1 MISRNLYFLTIISA
15 VSFFPLNASVSS
27 KSSAINLTQIYENE
41 NTEESK
47 EYLVQVAKKS
57 SKEKKADKKALKR
70 QKELM
75 EKRAK
80 AEAAI
85 AERKEAAERE
95 ERERLEKE
103 EAERLEKERQEL
115 EEQQRLEKER
125 QELEEQQRLEQE
137 RIAAEKAEEERIAAE
152 KAEEERLLE
161 EKKLEE
167 ERLEKERL
175 EKLAEEQKKEQEK
188 LQKQMELE
196 LEKQKAES
204 VKKRKEYLSD
214 YMVYDIET
222 IDGLAAEDT
231 PYERIS
237 KPDEKDHSGK
247 TLLMK
252 AAQSGDVEKI
262 RQLIYSNA
270 NLNLKDNDG
279 WTALMYAVRY
289 SESFECLEELLQAG
303 ADTSIRNNYGS
314 SALILAACY
323 NKNPKILKKLFE
335 KYKSSDKE
343 VLRAM
348 IFLLSEHNISE
359 EQQLSMLQIFMDES
373 VPLNVLY
380 EGKTPLMYAA
390 AFGNSTKLIQLL
402 LDNQANPTLRST
414 EGKTAFDYA
423 MKNNSL
429 AHDEAD

>member
-1 MISRNLYFLTIISA
+1 MISRKLHFLTLISA
-15 VSFFPLNASVSS
+15 FSIFPLTASVSHNSNEYKIISSFDSYNSDSDDFEDYVIPVFHSAS
-27 KSSAINLTQIYENE
+27 KSKA
-41 NTEESK
+41 
-47 EYLVQVAKKS
+47 
-57 SKEKKADKKALKR
+57 ADKKALQR

-85 AERKEAAERE
+85 AERREAAERE
-95 ERERLEKE
+95 EQEK
-103 EAERLEKERQEL
+103 LEKERLELENQKKLAEEALEAEKATEL
-115 EEQQRLEKER
+115 EEQKRIEAQR
-125 QELEEQQRLEQE
+125 
-137 RIAAEKAEEERIAAE
+137 
-152 KAEEERLLE
+152 LE
-161 EKKLEE
+161 EKK
-167 ERLEKERL
+167 LEKERL

-204 VKKRKEYLSD
+204 EKKRKEYLSD

-222 IDGLAAEDT
+222 IDSFDADDS

-237 KPDEKDHSGK
+237 NPDEKDNSGT

-252 AAQSGDVEKI
+252 AAKAGNVEKI
-262 RQLIYSNA
+262 RQLLYSNA
-270 NLNLKDNDG
+270 NVNLKDNDG

-289 SESFECLEELLQAG
+289 SESYECVEELLQAG
-303 ADTSIRNNYGS
+303 ADSTIRNNYGS
-314 SALILAACY
+314 SAIILSACY
-323 NKNPKILKKLFE
+323 NKNSKILKKLFE

-348 IFLLSEHNISE
+348 IFLLTEHNISE

-390 AFGNSTKLIQLL
+390 SFGNSTKLIKML
-402 LDNQANPTLRST
+402 LDNQASPTLRST

-423 MKNNSL
+423 MKNNNL
-429 AHDEAD
+429 AHDETYWALNKR

>member
-1 MISRNLYFLTIISA
+1 MISRKLHFLTLISA
-15 VSFFPLNASVSS
+15 FSILPLTASVSHNLNEYKIISSFDSYNSNSDDFEDYVIPVFHSAS
-27 KSSAINLTQIYENE
+27 KSKA
-41 NTEESK
+41 
-47 EYLVQVAKKS
+47 
-57 SKEKKADKKALKR
+57 ADKKALQR

-85 AERKEAAERE
+85 AERREAAERE
-95 ERERLEKE
+95 EQEK
-103 EAERLEKERQEL
+103 LEKERLELENQKKLAEEALEAEKAAEL
-115 EEQQRLEKER
+115 EEQKRIEAQRLE
-125 QELEEQQRLEQE
+125 
-137 RIAAEKAEEERIAAE
+137 
-152 KAEEERLLE
+152 E
-161 EKKLEE
+161 EK
-167 ERLEKERL
+167 LEKERL

-222 IDGLAAEDT
+222 IDSFDAADS

-237 KPDEKDHSGK
+237 NPDEKDNSGK

-252 AAQSGDVEKI
+252 AAQAGNVEKI
-262 RQLIYSNA
+262 RQLLYSNA
-270 NLNLKDNDG
+270 NVNLKDNDG

-289 SESFECLEELLQAG
+289 SESYECVEELLQAG
-303 ADTSIRNNYGS
+303 ADSTIRNNYGS
-314 SALILAACY
+314 SAIILSACY
-323 NKNPKILKKLFE
+323 NKNSKILKKLFE

-348 IFLLSEHNISE
+348 IFLLTEHNISE

-390 AFGNSTKLIQLL
+390 SFGNSTKLIKML
-402 LDNQANPTLRST
+402 LDNQASPTLRST

-423 MKNNSL
+423 MKNNNL
-429 AHDEAD
+429 AHDETYWALNKR

>member
-1 MISRNLYFLTIISA
+1 MISRKLHFLTLISA
-15 VSFFPLNASVSS
+15 FSIFPLTASVSHNLNEYKIINSFDSYNSDSDDFEDYVIPVFHSAS
-27 KSSAINLTQIYENE
+27 KSKA
-41 NTEESK
+41 
-47 EYLVQVAKKS
+47 
-57 SKEKKADKKALKR
+57 ADKKALQR

-85 AERKEAAERE
+85 AERREAAERE
-95 ERERLEKE
+95 EQEI
-103 EAERLEKERQEL
+103 LEKERLELENKKKLAEEALEAEKAAEL
-115 EEQQRLEKER
+115 EEQK
-125 QELEEQQRLEQE
+125 
-137 RIAAEKAEEERIAAE
+137 RIEAQ
-152 KAEEERLLE
+152 
-161 EKKLEE
+161 KLEE
-167 ERLEKERL
+167 EMLEKERL

-222 IDGLAAEDT
+222 IDSFDADDS

-237 KPDEKDHSGK
+237 NPDEKDNSGK

-252 AAQSGDVEKI
+252 AAQAGNVEKI
-262 RQLIYSNA
+262 RQLLYSNA
-270 NLNLKDNDG
+270 NVNLKDNDG

-289 SESFECLEELLQAG
+289 SESYECVEELLQAG
-303 ADTSIRNNYGS
+303 ADSTIRNNYGL
-314 SALILAACY
+314 SAIILSACY
-323 NKNPKILKKLFE
+323 NKNSKILKKLFE

-348 IFLLSEHNISE
+348 IFLLTEHNISE

-390 AFGNSTKLIQLL
+390 SFGNSTKLIKML
-402 LDNQANPTLRST
+402 LDNQASPTLRST

-423 MKNNSL
+423 MKNNNL
-429 AHDEAD
+429 AHDETYWALNKR

>member
-1 MISRNLYFLTIISA
+1 MISRKLHFLTLISA
-15 VSFFPLNASVSS
+15 FSIFPLTASVSHNSNEYKIISSFDSYNSDSDDFEDYVILVFHSAS
-27 KSSAINLTQIYENE
+27 KSKA
-41 NTEESK
+41 
-47 EYLVQVAKKS
+47 
-57 SKEKKADKKALKR
+57 ADKKALQR

-85 AERKEAAERE
+85 AERREAAERE
-95 ERERLEKE
+95 EQEK
-103 EAERLEKERQEL
+103 LEKERLELENQKKLAEEALESEKAAEL
-115 EEQQRLEKER
+115 EEQKRIEAQRLE
-125 QELEEQQRLEQE
+125 
-137 RIAAEKAEEERIAAE
+137 
-152 KAEEERLLE
+152 E
-161 EKKLEE
+161 EKLEK

-222 IDGLAAEDT
+222 IDSFDADDS

-237 KPDEKDHSGK
+237 NPDEKDNSGK

-252 AAQSGDVEKI
+252 AAQAGNVEKI
-262 RQLIYSNA
+262 RQLLYSNA
-270 NLNLKDNDG
+270 NVNLKDNDG

-289 SESFECLEELLQAG
+289 SESYECVEELLQAG
-303 ADTSIRNNYGS
+303 ADSTIRNNYGS
-314 SALILAACY
+314 SAIILSACY
-323 NKNPKILKKLFE
+323 NKNSKILKKLFE
-335 KYKSSDKE
+335 KYKSSDKD

-348 IFLLSEHNISE
+348 IFLLTEHNISE

-390 AFGNSTKLIQLL
+390 SFGNSAKLIKML
-402 LDNQANPTLRST
+402 LDNQASPTLRST

-423 MKNNSL
+423 MKNNNL
-429 AHDEAD
+429 AHDETYWALNKR

>member
-1 MISRNLYFLTIISA
+1 MISRKLHFLTLISA
-15 VSFFPLNASVSS
+15 FSIFPLTASVSHNSNEYKIISSFDSYNSDSDDFEDYVILVFHSAS
-27 KSSAINLTQIYENE
+27 KSKA
-41 NTEESK
+41 
-47 EYLVQVAKKS
+47 
-57 SKEKKADKKALKR
+57 ADKKALQR

-85 AERKEAAERE
+85 AERREAAERE
-95 ERERLEKE
+95 EQEK
-103 EAERLEKERQEL
+103 LEKERLELENQKKLAEEALEAEKAAEL
-115 EEQQRLEKER
+115 EEQKRIEAQRLE
-125 QELEEQQRLEQE
+125 
-137 RIAAEKAEEERIAAE
+137 
-152 KAEEERLLE
+152 E
-161 EKKLEE
+161 EK
-167 ERLEKERL
+167 LEKERL

-222 IDGLAAEDT
+222 IDSFDAADS

-237 KPDEKDHSGK
+237 NPDEKDNSGK

-252 AAQSGDVEKI
+252 AAQAGNVEKI
-262 RQLIYSNA
+262 RQLLYSNA
-270 NLNLKDNDG
+270 NVNLKDNDG

-289 SESFECLEELLQAG
+289 SESYECVEELLQAG
-303 ADTSIRNNYGS
+303 ADSTIRNNYGS
-314 SALILAACY
+314 SAIILSACY
-323 NKNPKILKKLFE
+323 NKNSKILKKLFE

-348 IFLLSEHNISE
+348 IFLLTEHNISE

-390 AFGNSTKLIQLL
+390 SFGNSTKLIKML
-402 LDNQANPTLRST
+402 LDNQASPTLRST

-423 MKNNSL
+423 MKNNNL
-429 AHDEAD
+429 AHDETYWALNKR

>member
-1 MISRNLYFLTIISA
+1 MISRKLHFLTLISA
-15 VSFFPLNASVSS
+15 FSIFPLTASVSHNSNEYKIISSFDSYNSDSDDFEDYVILVFHSAS
-27 KSSAINLTQIYENE
+27 KSKA
-41 NTEESK
+41 
-47 EYLVQVAKKS
+47 
-57 SKEKKADKKALKR
+57 ADKKALQR

-85 AERKEAAERE
+85 AERREAAERE
-95 ERERLEKE
+95 EQEK
-103 EAERLEKERQEL
+103 LEKERLELENQKKLAEEALEAEKAAEL
-115 EEQQRLEKER
+115 EEQKRIEAQRLE
-125 QELEEQQRLEQE
+125 
-137 RIAAEKAEEERIAAE
+137 
-152 KAEEERLLE
+152 E
-161 EKKLEE
+161 EK
-167 ERLEKERL
+167 LEKERL

-222 IDGLAAEDT
+222 IDSFDADDS

-237 KPDEKDHSGK
+237 NPDEKDNSGK

-252 AAQSGDVEKI
+252 AAQAGNVEKI
-262 RQLIYSNA
+262 RQLLYSNA
-270 NLNLKDNDG
+270 NVNLKDNDG

-289 SESFECLEELLQAG
+289 SESYECVEELLQAG
-303 ADTSIRNNYGS
+303 ADSTIRNNYGS
-314 SALILAACY
+314 SAIILSACY
-323 NKNPKILKKLFE
+323 NKNSKILKKLFE

-348 IFLLSEHNISE
+348 IFLLTEHNISE

-390 AFGNSTKLIQLL
+390 SFGNSTKLIKML
-402 LDNQANPTLRST
+402 LDNQASPTLRST

-423 MKNNSL
+423 MKNNNL
-429 AHDEAD
+429 AHDETYWALNKR

>member
-1 MISRNLYFLTIISA
+1 MISRKLHFLTLISA
-15 VSFFPLNASVSS
+15 FSIFPLTASVSHNSNEYKIINSFDSYNSDSDDFEDYVILVFHSAS
-27 KSSAINLTQIYENE
+27 KSKA
-41 NTEESK
+41 
-47 EYLVQVAKKS
+47 
-57 SKEKKADKKALKR
+57 ADKKALQR

-85 AERKEAAERE
+85 AERREAAERE
-95 ERERLEKE
+95 EQEK
-103 EAERLEKERQEL
+103 LEKERLKLENQKNLAEEALEAEKAAEL
-115 EEQQRLEKER
+115 EEQKRIEAQRLE
-125 QELEEQQRLEQE
+125 
-137 RIAAEKAEEERIAAE
+137 
-152 KAEEERLLE
+152 E
-161 EKKLEE
+161 EK
-167 ERLEKERL
+167 LEKERL

-222 IDGLAAEDT
+222 IDSFDADDS

-237 KPDEKDHSGK
+237 NPDEKDNSGK

-252 AAQSGDVEKI
+252 AAQAGNVEKI
-262 RQLIYSNA
+262 RQLLYSNA
-270 NLNLKDNDG
+270 NVNLKDNDG

-289 SESFECLEELLQAG
+289 SESYECVEELLQAG
-303 ADTSIRNNYGS
+303 ADSTIRNNYGS
-314 SALILAACY
+314 SAIILSACY
-323 NKNPKILKKLFE
+323 NKNSKILKKLFE

-348 IFLLSEHNISE
+348 IFLLTEHNISE

-390 AFGNSTKLIQLL
+390 SFGNSTKLIKML
-402 LDNQANPTLRST
+402 LDNQASPTLRST

-423 MKNNSL
+423 MKNNNL
-429 AHDEAD
+429 AHDETYWALNKR

>member
-1 MISRNLYFLTIISA
+1 MISRKLHFLTLISA
-15 VSFFPLNASVSS
+15 FSIFPLTASVSHNSNEYKIISSFDSYNSDSDDFEDYVILVFHSAS
-27 KSSAINLTQIYENE
+27 KSKA
-41 NTEESK
+41 
-47 EYLVQVAKKS
+47 
-57 SKEKKADKKALKR
+57 ADKKALQR

-85 AERKEAAERE
+85 AERREAAERE
-95 ERERLEKE
+95 EQEK
-103 EAERLEKERQEL
+103 LEKERLELENQKKLAEEALEAEKAAEL
-115 EEQQRLEKER
+115 EEQKRIEAQRLE
-125 QELEEQQRLEQE
+125 
-137 RIAAEKAEEERIAAE
+137 
-152 KAEEERLLE
+152 E
-161 EKKLEE
+161 EK
-167 ERLEKERL
+167 LEKERL

-196 LEKQKAES
+196 LEKQKTES

-222 IDGLAAEDT
+222 IDSFDADDS

-237 KPDEKDHSGK
+237 NPDEKDNSGK

-252 AAQSGDVEKI
+252 AAQAGNVEKI
-262 RQLIYSNA
+262 RQLLYSNA
-270 NLNLKDNDG
+270 NVNLKDNDG

-289 SESFECLEELLQAG
+289 SESYECVEELLQAG
-303 ADTSIRNNYGS
+303 ADSTIRNNYGS
-314 SALILAACY
+314 SAIILSACY
-323 NKNPKILKKLFE
+323 NKNSKILKKLFE

-348 IFLLSEHNISE
+348 IFLLTEHNISE

-390 AFGNSTKLIQLL
+390 SFGNSTKLIKML
-402 LDNQANPTLRST
+402 LDNQASPTLRST

-423 MKNNSL
+423 MKNNNL
-429 AHDEAD
+429 AHDETYWALNKR

>member
-1 MISRNLYFLTIISA
+1 MISRKLHFLTLISA
-15 VSFFPLNASVSS
+15 FSIFPLTASVSHNSNEYKIISSFDSYNSDSDDFEDYVILVFHSAS
-27 KSSAINLTQIYENE
+27 KSKA
-41 NTEESK
+41 
-47 EYLVQVAKKS
+47 
-57 SKEKKADKKALKR
+57 ADKKALQR

-85 AERKEAAERE
+85 AERREAAERE
-95 ERERLEKE
+95 EQEK
-103 EAERLEKERQEL
+103 
-115 EEQQRLEKER
+115 
-125 QELEEQQRLEQE
+125 
-137 RIAAEKAEEERIAAE
+137 
-152 KAEEERLLE
+152 
-161 EKKLEE
+161 
-167 ERLEKERL
+167 LEKERL
-175 EKLAEEQKKEQEK
+175 ELENQKKLAEEALEADKAAELEEQKRIEAQRLEEEKLEKERIEKLAEEQKKEQEK

-222 IDGLAAEDT
+222 IDSFDADDS

-237 KPDEKDHSGK
+237 NPDEKDNSGK

-252 AAQSGDVEKI
+252 AAQAGNVEKI
-262 RQLIYSNA
+262 RQLLYSNA
-270 NLNLKDNDG
+270 NVNLKDNDG

-289 SESFECLEELLQAG
+289 SESYECVEELLQAG
-303 ADTSIRNNYGS
+303 ADSTIRNNYGS
-314 SALILAACY
+314 SAIILSACY
-323 NKNPKILKKLFE
+323 NKNSKILKKLFE

-348 IFLLSEHNISE
+348 IFLLTEHNISE

-390 AFGNSTKLIQLL
+390 SFGNSTKLIKMI
-402 LDNQANPTLRST
+402 LDNQASPTLRST

-423 MKNNSL
+423 MKNNNL
-429 AHDEAD
+429 AHDETYWALNKR

>member
-1 MISRNLYFLTIISA
+1 MISRKLHFLTLISA
-15 VSFFPLNASVSS
+15 FSIFPLTASVSHNSNEYKIISSFDSYNSDSDDFEDYVILVFHSAS
-27 KSSAINLTQIYENE
+27 KSKA
-41 NTEESK
+41 
-47 EYLVQVAKKS
+47 
-57 SKEKKADKKALKR
+57 ADKKALQR

-85 AERKEAAERE
+85 AERREAAERE
-95 ERERLEKE
+95 EQEK
-103 EAERLEKERQEL
+103 LEKERLELENQKKLAEEALEADKAAEL
-115 EEQQRLEKER
+115 EEQKRIEAQRLE
-125 QELEEQQRLEQE
+125 
-137 RIAAEKAEEERIAAE
+137 
-152 KAEEERLLE
+152 E
-161 EKKLEE
+161 EKLEK

-222 IDGLAAEDT
+222 IDSFDADDS

-237 KPDEKDHSGK
+237 NPDEKDNSGK

-252 AAQSGDVEKI
+252 AAQAGNIEKI
-262 RQLIYSNA
+262 RQLLYSNA
-270 NLNLKDNDG
+270 NVNLKDNDG

-289 SESFECLEELLQAG
+289 SESYECVEELLQAG
-303 ADTSIRNNYGS
+303 ADSTIRNNYGS
-314 SALILAACY
+314 SAIILSACY
-323 NKNPKILKKLFE
+323 NKNSKILKKLFE
-335 KYKSSDKE
+335 KYKSSDKD

-348 IFLLSEHNISE
+348 IFLLTEHNISE

-390 AFGNSTKLIQLL
+390 SFGNSTKLIKML
-402 LDNQANPTLRST
+402 LDNQASPTLRST

-423 MKNNSL
+423 MKNNNL
-429 AHDEAD
+429 AHDETYWALNKR

>member
-1 MISRNLYFLTIISA
+1 MISRKLHFLTLISA
-15 VSFFPLNASVSS
+15 FSIFPLTASVSHNSNEYKIISSFDSYNSDSDDFEDYVILVFHSAS
-27 KSSAINLTQIYENE
+27 KSKA
-41 NTEESK
+41 
-47 EYLVQVAKKS
+47 
-57 SKEKKADKKALKR
+57 ADKKALQR

-85 AERKEAAERE
+85 AERREAAERE
-95 ERERLEKE
+95 EQEKLEKE
-103 EAERLEKERQEL
+103 WLELENQKKLAEEALEADKAAELEEQKRIEAQRLEEEKLEKER
-115 EEQQRLEKER
+115 
-125 QELEEQQRLEQE
+125 
-137 RIAAEKAEEERIAAE
+137 I
-152 KAEEERLLE
+152 
-161 EKKLEE
+161 
-167 ERLEKERL
+167 

-222 IDGLAAEDT
+222 IDSFDADDS

-237 KPDEKDHSGK
+237 NPDEKDNSGK

-252 AAQSGDVEKI
+252 AAQAGNVEKI
-262 RQLIYSNA
+262 RQLLYSNA
-270 NLNLKDNDG
+270 NVNLKDNDG

-289 SESFECLEELLQAG
+289 SESYECVEELLQAG
-303 ADTSIRNNYGS
+303 ADSTIRNNYGS
-314 SALILAACY
+314 SAIILSACY
-323 NKNPKILKKLFE
+323 NKNSKILKKLFE

-348 IFLLSEHNISE
+348 IFLLTEHNISE

-390 AFGNSTKLIQLL
+390 SFGNSTKLIKML
-402 LDNQANPTLRST
+402 LDNQASPTLRST

-423 MKNNSL
+423 MKNNNL
-429 AHDEAD
+429 AHDETYWALNKR

>member
-1 MISRNLYFLTIISA
+1 MISRKLHFLTLISA
-15 VSFFPLNASVSS
+15 FSIFPLTASVSHNSNEYKIINSFDSYNSDSDDFEDYVIPVFHSAS
-27 KSSAINLTQIYENE
+27 KSKA
-41 NTEESK
+41 
-47 EYLVQVAKKS
+47 
-57 SKEKKADKKALKR
+57 ADKKALQR

-85 AERKEAAERE
+85 AERREAAERE
-95 ERERLEKE
+95 EQEK
-103 EAERLEKERQEL
+103 LEKERLKLENQKNLAEEALEAEKAAEL
-115 EEQQRLEKER
+115 EEQKRIEAQRLE
-125 QELEEQQRLEQE
+125 
-137 RIAAEKAEEERIAAE
+137 
-152 KAEEERLLE
+152 E
-161 EKKLEE
+161 EK
-167 ERLEKERL
+167 LEKERL

-222 IDGLAAEDT
+222 IDSFDADDS

-237 KPDEKDHSGK
+237 NPDEKDNSGK

-252 AAQSGDVEKI
+252 AAQAGNVEKI
-262 RQLIYSNA
+262 RQLLYSNA
-270 NLNLKDNDG
+270 NVNLKDNDG

-289 SESFECLEELLQAG
+289 SESYECVEELLQAG
-303 ADTSIRNNYGS
+303 ADSTIRNNYGS
-314 SALILAACY
+314 SAIILSACY
-323 NKNPKILKKLFE
+323 NKNSKILKKLFE
-335 KYKSSDKE
+335 KYNKE

-348 IFLLSEHNISE
+348 IFLLTEHNISE

-390 AFGNSTKLIQLL
+390 SFGNSTKLIKML
-402 LDNQANPTLRST
+402 LDNQASPTLRST

-423 MKNNSL
+423 MKNNNL
-429 AHDEAD
+429 AHDETYWALNKR

>member
-1 MISRNLYFLTIISA
+1 MISRKLHFLTLISA
-15 VSFFPLNASVSS
+15 FSIFPLTASVSHNSNEYKIISSFDSYNSDSDDFEDYVILVFHSAS
-27 KSSAINLTQIYENE
+27 KSKA
-41 NTEESK
+41 
-47 EYLVQVAKKS
+47 
-57 SKEKKADKKALKR
+57 ADKKALQR

-85 AERKEAAERE
+85 AERREAAERE
-95 ERERLEKE
+95 EQEI
-103 EAERLEKERQEL
+103 LEKERLELENQKKLAEEALEAEKAAEL
-115 EEQQRLEKER
+115 EEQK
-125 QELEEQQRLEQE
+125 
-137 RIAAEKAEEERIAAE
+137 RIEAQ
-152 KAEEERLLE
+152 
-161 EKKLEE
+161 KLEE
-167 ERLEKERL
+167 EMLEKERL

-222 IDGLAAEDT
+222 IDSFDAADS

-237 KPDEKDHSGK
+237 NPDEKDNSGK

-252 AAQSGDVEKI
+252 AAQAGNVEKI
-262 RQLIYSNA
+262 RQLLYSNA
-270 NLNLKDNDG
+270 NVNLKDNDG

-289 SESFECLEELLQAG
+289 SESYECVEELLQAG
-303 ADTSIRNNYGS
+303 ADSTIRNNYGS
-314 SALILAACY
+314 SAIILSACY
-323 NKNPKILKKLFE
+323 NKNSKILKKLFE

-348 IFLLSEHNISE
+348 IFLLTEHNISE

-390 AFGNSTKLIQLL
+390 SFGNSTKLIKML
-402 LDNQANPTLRST
+402 LDNQASPTLRST

-423 MKNNSL
+423 MKNNNL
-429 AHDEAD
+429 AHDETYWALNKR

>member
-1 MISRNLYFLTIISA
+1 MISRKLHFLTLISA
-15 VSFFPLNASVSS
+15 FSIFPLTASVSHNSNEYKIISSFDSYNSDSDDFEDYVILVFHSAS
-27 KSSAINLTQIYENE
+27 KSKA
-41 NTEESK
+41 
-47 EYLVQVAKKS
+47 
-57 SKEKKADKKALKR
+57 ADKKALQR

-85 AERKEAAERE
+85 AERREAAERE
-95 ERERLEKE
+95 EQEK
-103 EAERLEKERQEL
+103 LEKERLELENQKKLAEEALEADKAAEL
-115 EEQQRLEKER
+115 EEQKRIEAQRLE
-125 QELEEQQRLEQE
+125 
-137 RIAAEKAEEERIAAE
+137 
-152 KAEEERLLE
+152 E
-161 EKKLEE
+161 EKLEK

-188 LQKQMELE
+188 LQKQMELK

-222 IDGLAAEDT
+222 IDSFDADDS

-237 KPDEKDHSGK
+237 NPDEKDNSGK

-252 AAQSGDVEKI
+252 AAQAGNVEKI
-262 RQLIYSNA
+262 RQLLYSNA
-270 NLNLKDNDG
+270 NVNLKDNDG

-289 SESFECLEELLQAG
+289 SESYECVEELLQAG
-303 ADTSIRNNYGS
+303 ADSTIRNNYGS
-314 SALILAACY
+314 SAIILSACY
-323 NKNPKILKKLFE
+323 NKNSKILKKLFE

-348 IFLLSEHNISE
+348 IFLLTEHNISE

-390 AFGNSTKLIQLL
+390 SFGNSTKLIKML
-402 LDNQANPTLRST
+402 LDNQASPTLRST

-423 MKNNSL
+423 MKNNNL
-429 AHDEAD
+429 AHDETYWALNKR

>member
-1 MISRNLYFLTIISA
+1 MISRKLHFLTLISA
-15 VSFFPLNASVSS
+15 FSIFPLTASVSHNLNEYKIINSFDSYNSDSDDFEDYVIPVFHSAS
-27 KSSAINLTQIYENE
+27 KSKA
-41 NTEESK
+41 
-47 EYLVQVAKKS
+47 
-57 SKEKKADKKALKR
+57 ADKKALQR

-85 AERKEAAERE
+85 AERREAAERE
-95 ERERLEKE
+95 EQEI
-103 EAERLEKERQEL
+103 LEKERLELENQKKLAEEALEAEKAAEL
-115 EEQQRLEKER
+115 EEQK
-125 QELEEQQRLEQE
+125 
-137 RIAAEKAEEERIAAE
+137 RIEAQ
-152 KAEEERLLE
+152 
-161 EKKLEE
+161 KLEE
-167 ERLEKERL
+167 EMLEKERL

-222 IDGLAAEDT
+222 IDSFDADDS

-237 KPDEKDHSGK
+237 NPDEKDNSGK
-247 TLLMK
+247 TFLMK
-252 AAQSGDVEKI
+252 AAQAGNVEKI
-262 RQLIYSNA
+262 RQLLYSNA
-270 NLNLKDNDG
+270 NVNLKDNDG

-289 SESFECLEELLQAG
+289 SESYECVEELLQAG
-303 ADTSIRNNYGS
+303 ADSTIRNNYGL
-314 SALILAACY
+314 SAIILSACY
-323 NKNPKILKKLFE
+323 NKNSKILKKLFE

-348 IFLLSEHNISE
+348 IFLLTEHNISE

-390 AFGNSTKLIQLL
+390 SFGNSTKLIKML
-402 LDNQANPTLRST
+402 LDNQASPTLRST

-423 MKNNSL
+423 MKNNNL
-429 AHDEAD
+429 AHDETYWALNKR

>member
-1 MISRNLYFLTIISA
+1 MISRKLYFLTIISA

-47 EYLVQVAKKS
+47 EYLIQVAKKS

-103 EAERLEKERQEL
+103 EAE
-115 EEQQRLEKER
+115 RLEKER

-303 ADTSIRNNYGS
+303 ADTSVRNNYGS

-390 AFGNSTKLIQLL
+390 AFGNSTKLIQMI

-423 MKNNSL
+423 MKNNNL
-429 AHDEAD
+429 AHDETYWALNKR

>member
-1 MISRNLYFLTIISA
+1 MISRKLHFLTLISA
-15 VSFFPLNASVSS
+15 FSIFPLTASVSHNSIEYKIINSFDSYNSDSDDFEDYVILVFHSAS
-27 KSSAINLTQIYENE
+27 KSKA
-41 NTEESK
+41 
-47 EYLVQVAKKS
+47 
-57 SKEKKADKKALKR
+57 ADKKALQR

-85 AERKEAAERE
+85 AERREAAERE
-95 ERERLEKE
+95 EQEK
-103 EAERLEKERQEL
+103 LEKERLELENQKKLAEEALEAEKAAEL
-115 EEQQRLEKER
+115 EEQKRIEAQRLE
-125 QELEEQQRLEQE
+125 
-137 RIAAEKAEEERIAAE
+137 
-152 KAEEERLLE
+152 E
-161 EKKLEE
+161 EK
-167 ERLEKERL
+167 LEKERL

-222 IDGLAAEDT
+222 IDSFDADDS

-237 KPDEKDHSGK
+237 NPDEKDNSGK

-252 AAQSGDVEKI
+252 AAQAGNVEKI
-262 RQLIYSNA
+262 RQLLYSNA
-270 NLNLKDNDG
+270 NVNLKDNDG

-289 SESFECLEELLQAG
+289 SESYECVEELLQAG
-303 ADTSIRNNYGS
+303 ADSTIRNNYGL
-314 SALILAACY
+314 SAIILSACY
-323 NKNPKILKKLFE
+323 NKNSKILKKLFE

-348 IFLLSEHNISE
+348 IFLLTEHNISE

-390 AFGNSTKLIQLL
+390 SFGNSTKLIKML
-402 LDNQANPTLRST
+402 LDNQASPTLRST

-423 MKNNSL
+423 MKNNNL
-429 AHDEAD
+429 AHDETYWALNKR

>member
-1 MISRNLYFLTIISA
+1 MISRKLHFLTLISA
-15 VSFFPLNASVSS
+15 FSIFPLTASVSHNSNEYKIISSFDSYNSDSDDFEDYVILVYHSAS
-27 KSSAINLTQIYENE
+27 KSKA
-41 NTEESK
+41 
-47 EYLVQVAKKS
+47 
-57 SKEKKADKKALKR
+57 ADKKALQR

-85 AERKEAAERE
+85 AERREAAERE
-95 ERERLEKE
+95 EQEK
-103 EAERLEKERQEL
+103 LEKERLELENQKKLAEEALEADKAAEL
-115 EEQQRLEKER
+115 EEQKRIEAQRLE
-125 QELEEQQRLEQE
+125 
-137 RIAAEKAEEERIAAE
+137 
-152 KAEEERLLE
+152 E
-161 EKKLEE
+161 EK
-167 ERLEKERL
+167 LEKERL

-222 IDGLAAEDT
+222 IDSFDADDS

-237 KPDEKDHSGK
+237 NPDEKDNSGK

-252 AAQSGDVEKI
+252 AAQAGNVEKI
-262 RQLIYSNA
+262 RQLLYSNA
-270 NLNLKDNDG
+270 NVNLKDNDG

-289 SESFECLEELLQAG
+289 SESYECVEELLQAG
-303 ADTSIRNNYGS
+303 ADSTIRNNYGS
-314 SALILAACY
+314 SAIILSACY
-323 NKNPKILKKLFE
+323 NKNSKILKKLFE

-348 IFLLSEHNISE
+348 IFLLTEHNISE

-390 AFGNSTKLIQLL
+390 SFGNSTKLIKML
-402 LDNQANPTLRST
+402 LDNQASPTLRST

-423 MKNNSL
+423 MKNNNL
-429 AHDEAD
+429 AHDETYWALNKR

>member
-1 MISRNLYFLTIISA
+1 MISRKLYFLTIISA

-47 EYLVQVAKKS
+47 EYLIQVAKKS

-115 EEQQRLEKER
+115 EEQQRLEE
-125 QELEEQQRLEQE
+125 E

-152 KAEEERLLE
+152 KAEEERRLE
-161 EKKLEE
+161 EQKLEE

-270 NLNLKDNDG
+270 NVNQKDNDG

-390 AFGNSTKLIQLL
+390 AFGNSTKLIQML

-423 MKNNSL
+423 MKNNNL
-429 AHDEAD
+429 AHDETYWALNKR

>member
-1 MISRNLYFLTIISA
+1 MISRKLHFLTLISA
-15 VSFFPLNASVSS
+15 FSIFPLTASVSHNSNEYKIISSFDSYNSDSDDFEDYVILVFHSAS
-27 KSSAINLTQIYENE
+27 KSKA
-41 NTEESK
+41 
-47 EYLVQVAKKS
+47 
-57 SKEKKADKKALKR
+57 ADKKALQR

-85 AERKEAAERE
+85 AERREAAERE
-95 ERERLEKE
+95 EQEK
-103 EAERLEKERQEL
+103 LEKERLELENQKKLAEEALEADKAAEL
-115 EEQQRLEKER
+115 EEQKRIEAQRLE
-125 QELEEQQRLEQE
+125 
-137 RIAAEKAEEERIAAE
+137 
-152 KAEEERLLE
+152 E
-161 EKKLEE
+161 EKLEK

-222 IDGLAAEDT
+222 IDSFDADDS

-237 KPDEKDHSGK
+237 NPDEKDNSGK

-252 AAQSGDVEKI
+252 AAQAGNVEKI
-262 RQLIYSNA
+262 RQLLYSNA
-270 NLNLKDNDG
+270 NVNLKDNDG

-289 SESFECLEELLQAG
+289 SESYECVEELLQAG
-303 ADTSIRNNYGS
+303 ADSTIRNNYGS
-314 SALILAACY
+314 SAIILSACY
-323 NKNPKILKKLFE
+323 NKNSKILKKLFE

-348 IFLLSEHNISE
+348 IFLLTEHNISE

-390 AFGNSTKLIQLL
+390 SFGNSTKLIKML
-402 LDNQANPTLRST
+402 LDNQASPTLRST

-423 MKNNSL
+423 MKNNNL
-429 AHDEAD
+429 AHDETYWALNKR

>member
-1 MISRNLYFLTIISA
+1 MISRKLHFLTLISA
-15 VSFFPLNASVSS
+15 FSIFPLTASVSHNSNEYKIISSFDSYNSDSDDFEDYVILVFHSAS
-27 KSSAINLTQIYENE
+27 KSKA
-41 NTEESK
+41 
-47 EYLVQVAKKS
+47 
-57 SKEKKADKKALKR
+57 ADKKALQR

-85 AERKEAAERE
+85 AERREAAERE
-95 ERERLEKE
+95 EQEK
-103 EAERLEKERQEL
+103 
-115 EEQQRLEKER
+115 
-125 QELEEQQRLEQE
+125 
-137 RIAAEKAEEERIAAE
+137 
-152 KAEEERLLE
+152 
-161 EKKLEE
+161 
-167 ERLEKERL
+167 LEKERL
-175 EKLAEEQKKEQEK
+175 ELENQKKLAEEALEADKAAELEEQKRIEAQRLEEEKLEKERIEKLAEEQKKEQEK

-222 IDGLAAEDT
+222 IDSFDADDS

-237 KPDEKDHSGK
+237 NPDEKDNSGK

-252 AAQSGDVEKI
+252 AAQAGNVEKI
-262 RQLIYSNA
+262 RQLLYSNA
-270 NLNLKDNDG
+270 NVNLKDNDG

-289 SESFECLEELLQAG
+289 SESYECVEELLQAG
-303 ADTSIRNNYGS
+303 ADSTIRNNYGS
-314 SALILAACY
+314 SAIILSACY
-323 NKNPKILKKLFE
+323 NKNSKILKKLFE

-348 IFLLSEHNISE
+348 IFLLTEHNISE

-390 AFGNSTKLIQLL
+390 SFGNSTKLIKML
-402 LDNQANPTLRST
+402 LDNKASPTLRST

-423 MKNNSL
+423 MKNNNL
-429 AHDEAD
+429 AHDETYWALNKR

>member
-1 MISRNLYFLTIISA
+1 MISRKLHFLTLISA
-15 VSFFPLNASVSS
+15 FSIFPLTASVSHNLNEYKIINSFDSYNSDSDDFEDYVIPVFHSAS
-27 KSSAINLTQIYENE
+27 KSKA
-41 NTEESK
+41 
-47 EYLVQVAKKS
+47 
-57 SKEKKADKKALKR
+57 ADKKALQR

-85 AERKEAAERE
+85 AERREAAERE
-95 ERERLEKE
+95 EQEI
-103 EAERLEKERQEL
+103 LEKERLELENQKKLAEEALEAEKAAEL
-115 EEQQRLEKER
+115 EEQK
-125 QELEEQQRLEQE
+125 
-137 RIAAEKAEEERIAAE
+137 RIEAQ
-152 KAEEERLLE
+152 
-161 EKKLEE
+161 KLEE
-167 ERLEKERL
+167 EMLEKERL

-222 IDGLAAEDT
+222 IDSFDADDS

-237 KPDEKDHSGK
+237 NPDEKDNSGK
-247 TLLMK
+247 TFLMK
-252 AAQSGDVEKI
+252 AAQAGNVEKI
-262 RQLIYSNA
+262 RQLLYSNA
-270 NLNLKDNDG
+270 NVNLKDNDG

-289 SESFECLEELLQAG
+289 SESYECVEELLQAG
-303 ADTSIRNNYGS
+303 ADSTIRNNYGL
-314 SALILAACY
+314 SAIILSACY
-323 NKNPKILKKLFE
+323 NKNSKILKKLFE

-348 IFLLSEHNISE
+348 IFLLTEHNISE

-390 AFGNSTKLIQLL
+390 SFGNSTKLIKML
-402 LDNQANPTLRST
+402 LDNQASPTLRST
-414 EGKTAFDYA
+414 EGKTALDYA
-423 MKNNSL
+423 MKNNNL
-429 AHDEAD
+429 AHDETYWALNKR

>member
-1 MISRNLYFLTIISA
+1 MISRKLHFLTLISA
-15 VSFFPLNASVSS
+15 FSIFPLTASVSHNSNEYKIINSFDSYNSDSDDFEDYVILVFHSAS
-27 KSSAINLTQIYENE
+27 KSKA
-41 NTEESK
+41 
-47 EYLVQVAKKS
+47 
-57 SKEKKADKKALKR
+57 ADKKALQR

-85 AERKEAAERE
+85 AERREAAERE
-95 ERERLEKE
+95 EQEK
-103 EAERLEKERQEL
+103 
-115 EEQQRLEKER
+115 
-125 QELEEQQRLEQE
+125 
-137 RIAAEKAEEERIAAE
+137 
-152 KAEEERLLE
+152 
-161 EKKLEE
+161 
-167 ERLEKERL
+167 LEKERL
-175 EKLAEEQKKEQEK
+175 ELENQKKLAEEALEADKAAELEEQKRIEAQRLEEEKLEKERIEKLAEEQKKEQEK

-222 IDGLAAEDT
+222 IDSFDADDS

-237 KPDEKDHSGK
+237 NPDEKDNSGK

-252 AAQSGDVEKI
+252 AAQAGNVEKI
-262 RQLIYSNA
+262 RQLLYSNA
-270 NLNLKDNDG
+270 NVNLKDNDG

-289 SESFECLEELLQAG
+289 SESYECVEELLQAG
-303 ADTSIRNNYGS
+303 ADSTIRNNYGS
-314 SALILAACY
+314 SAIILSACY
-323 NKNPKILKKLFE
+323 NKNSKILKKLFE

-348 IFLLSEHNISE
+348 IFLLTEHNISE

-390 AFGNSTKLIQLL
+390 SFGNSTKLIKML
-402 LDNQANPTLRST
+402 LDNQASPTLRST

-423 MKNNSL
+423 MKNNNL
-429 AHDEAD
+429 AHDETYWALNKR

>member
-1 MISRNLYFLTIISA
+1 MISRKLHFLTLISA
-15 VSFFPLNASVSS
+15 FSIFPLTASVSHNSNEYKIISSFDSYNSDSDDFEDYVILVFHSAS
-27 KSSAINLTQIYENE
+27 KSKA
-41 NTEESK
+41 
-47 EYLVQVAKKS
+47 
-57 SKEKKADKKALKR
+57 ADKKALQR

-85 AERKEAAERE
+85 AERREAAERE
-95 ERERLEKE
+95 EQEKLEKE
-103 EAERLEKERQEL
+103 KLELENQKKLAEEALEADKAAEL
-115 EEQQRLEKER
+115 EEQKRIEAQRLE
-125 QELEEQQRLEQE
+125 
-137 RIAAEKAEEERIAAE
+137 
-152 KAEEERLLE
+152 E
-161 EKKLEE
+161 EK
-167 ERLEKERL
+167 LEKERL

-204 VKKRKEYLSD
+204 EKKRKEYLSD

-222 IDGLAAEDT
+222 IDSFDADDS

-237 KPDEKDHSGK
+237 NPDEKDNSGK

-252 AAQSGDVEKI
+252 AAQAGNVEKI
-262 RQLIYSNA
+262 RQLLYSNA
-270 NLNLKDNDG
+270 NVNLKDNDG

-289 SESFECLEELLQAG
+289 SESYECVEELLQAG
-303 ADTSIRNNYGS
+303 ADSTIRNNYGS
-314 SALILAACY
+314 SAIILSACY
-323 NKNPKILKKLFE
+323 NKNSKILKKLFE

-348 IFLLSEHNISE
+348 IFLLTEHNISE

-390 AFGNSTKLIQLL
+390 SFGNSTKLIKML
-402 LDNQANPTLRST
+402 LDNQASPTLRST

-423 MKNNSL
+423 MKNNNL
-429 AHDEAD
+429 AHDETYWALNKR

>member
-1 MISRNLYFLTIISA
+1 MISRKLHFLTLISA
-15 VSFFPLNASVSS
+15 FSIFPLTASVSHNSNEYKIINSFDSYNSDSDDFEDYVILVYHSAS
-27 KSSAINLTQIYENE
+27 KSKA
-41 NTEESK
+41 
-47 EYLVQVAKKS
+47 
-57 SKEKKADKKALKR
+57 ADKKALQR

-85 AERKEAAERE
+85 AERREAAERE
-95 ERERLEKE
+95 EQEK
-103 EAERLEKERQEL
+103 LEKERLELENQKKLAEEALEADKAAEL
-115 EEQQRLEKER
+115 EEQKRIEAQRLE
-125 QELEEQQRLEQE
+125 
-137 RIAAEKAEEERIAAE
+137 
-152 KAEEERLLE
+152 E
-161 EKKLEE
+161 EK
-167 ERLEKERL
+167 LEKERL

-222 IDGLAAEDT
+222 IDSFDADDS

-237 KPDEKDHSGK
+237 NPDEKDNSGK

-252 AAQSGDVEKI
+252 AAQAGNVEKI
-262 RQLIYSNA
+262 RQLLYSNA
-270 NLNLKDNDG
+270 NVNLKDNDG

-289 SESFECLEELLQAG
+289 SESYECVEELLQAG
-303 ADTSIRNNYGS
+303 ADSTIRNNYGS
-314 SALILAACY
+314 SAIILSACY
-323 NKNPKILKKLFE
+323 NKNSKILKKLFE

-348 IFLLSEHNISE
+348 IFLLTEHNISE

-390 AFGNSTKLIQLL
+390 SFGNSTKLIKML
-402 LDNQANPTLRST
+402 LDNQASPTLRST

-423 MKNNSL
+423 MKNNNL
-429 AHDEAD
+429 AHDETYWALNKR

>member
-1 MISRNLYFLTIISA
+1 MISRKLHFLTLISA
-15 VSFFPLNASVSS
+15 FSIFPLTASVSHNSNEYKIISSFDSYNSDSDDFEDYVILVFHSAS
-27 KSSAINLTQIYENE
+27 KSKA
-41 NTEESK
+41 
-47 EYLVQVAKKS
+47 
-57 SKEKKADKKALKR
+57 ADKKALQR

-85 AERKEAAERE
+85 AERREAADRE
-95 ERERLEKE
+95 EQEK
-103 EAERLEKERQEL
+103 
-115 EEQQRLEKER
+115 
-125 QELEEQQRLEQE
+125 
-137 RIAAEKAEEERIAAE
+137 
-152 KAEEERLLE
+152 
-161 EKKLEE
+161 
-167 ERLEKERL
+167 LEKERL
-175 EKLAEEQKKEQEK
+175 ELENQKKLAEEALEAEKAAELEEQKRIEAQRLEEEKLEKERIEKLAEEQKKEQEK

-222 IDGLAAEDT
+222 IDSFDADDS

-237 KPDEKDHSGK
+237 NPDEKDNSGK

-252 AAQSGDVEKI
+252 AAQAGNVEKI
-262 RQLIYSNA
+262 RQLLYSNA
-270 NLNLKDNDG
+270 NVNLKDNDG

-289 SESFECLEELLQAG
+289 SESYECVEELLQAG
-303 ADTSIRNNYGS
+303 ADSTIRNNYGS
-314 SALILAACY
+314 SAIILSACY
-323 NKNPKILKKLFE
+323 NKNSKILKKLFE

-348 IFLLSEHNISE
+348 IFLLTEHNISE

-390 AFGNSTKLIQLL
+390 SFGNSTKLIKML
-402 LDNQANPTLRST
+402 LDNQASPTLRST

-423 MKNNSL
+423 MKNNNL
-429 AHDEAD
+429 AHDETYWALNKR

>member
-1 MISRNLYFLTIISA
+1 MISRKLYFLTIISA

-47 EYLVQVAKKS
+47 EYLIQVAKKS

-85 AERKEAAERE
+85 AERREAAERE
-95 ERERLEKE
+95 EKEKLEKE
-103 EAERLEKERQEL
+103 EQERLEKER
-115 EEQQRLEKER
+115 K
-125 QELEEQQRLEQE
+125 ELEEQQRLEQE
-137 RIAAEKAEEERIAAE
+137 RIAAEKAEEEKIAAE
-152 KAEEERLLE
+152 KAEEERRLE
-161 EKKLEE
+161 EQKLEE

-270 NLNLKDNDG
+270 NVNLKDNDG

-303 ADTSIRNNYGS
+303 ADTSVRNNYGS

-390 AFGNSTKLIQLL
+390 DFGNSTKLIQLL

-423 MKNNSL
+423 MKNNNL
-429 AHDEAD
+429 AHDETYWALNKR

>member
-1 MISRNLYFLTIISA
+1 MISRKLHFLTLISA
-15 VSFFPLNASVSS
+15 FSIFPLTASVSHNSNEYKIISSFDSYNSDSDDFEDYVILVYHSAS
-27 KSSAINLTQIYENE
+27 KSKA
-41 NTEESK
+41 
-47 EYLVQVAKKS
+47 
-57 SKEKKADKKALKR
+57 ADKKALQR

-85 AERKEAAERE
+85 AERREAAERE
-95 ERERLEKE
+95 EQEKLEKERLELENQKKLAE
-103 EAERLEKERQEL
+103 EALEADKAAELEEQKRIEAQRLEEERLEKER
-115 EEQQRLEKER
+115 LEK
-125 QELEEQQRLEQE
+125 
-137 RIAAEKAEEERIAAE
+137 
-152 KAEEERLLE
+152 
-161 EKKLEE
+161 

-222 IDGLAAEDT
+222 IDSFDADDS

-237 KPDEKDHSGK
+237 NPDEKDNSGK

-252 AAQSGDVEKI
+252 AAQAGNVEKI
-262 RQLIYSNA
+262 RQLLYSNA
-270 NLNLKDNDG
+270 NVNLKDNDG

-289 SESFECLEELLQAG
+289 SESYECVEELLQAG
-303 ADTSIRNNYGS
+303 ADSTIRNNYGS
-314 SALILAACY
+314 SAIILSACY
-323 NKNPKILKKLFE
+323 NKNSKILKKLFE

-348 IFLLSEHNISE
+348 IFLLTEHNISE

-390 AFGNSTKLIQLL
+390 SFGNSTKLIKML
-402 LDNQANPTLRST
+402 LDNQASPTLRST

-423 MKNNSL
+423 MKNNNL
-429 AHDEAD
+429 AHDETYWALNKR

>member
-1 MISRNLYFLTIISA
+1 MISRKLHFLTLISA
-15 VSFFPLNASVSS
+15 FSIFPLTASVSHNSNEYKIISSFDSYNSDSDDFEDYVILVYHSAS
-27 KSSAINLTQIYENE
+27 KSKA
-41 NTEESK
+41 
-47 EYLVQVAKKS
+47 
-57 SKEKKADKKALKR
+57 ADKKALQR

-85 AERKEAAERE
+85 AERREAAERE
-95 ERERLEKE
+95 EQEK
-103 EAERLEKERQEL
+103 LEKERLELENQKKLAEEALEAEKAAEL
-115 EEQQRLEKER
+115 EEQKRIEAQRLE
-125 QELEEQQRLEQE
+125 
-137 RIAAEKAEEERIAAE
+137 
-152 KAEEERLLE
+152 E
-161 EKKLEE
+161 EK
-167 ERLEKERL
+167 LEKERL

-222 IDGLAAEDT
+222 IDSFDADDS

-237 KPDEKDHSGK
+237 NPDEKDNSGK

-252 AAQSGDVEKI
+252 AAQAGNVEKI
-262 RQLIYSNA
+262 RQLLYSNA
-270 NLNLKDNDG
+270 NVNLKDNDG

-289 SESFECLEELLQAG
+289 SESYECVEELLQAG
-303 ADTSIRNNYGS
+303 ADSTIRNNYGS
-314 SALILAACY
+314 SAIILSACY
-323 NKNPKILKKLFE
+323 NKNSKILKKLFE

-348 IFLLSEHNISE
+348 IFLLTEHNISE

-390 AFGNSTKLIQLL
+390 SFGNSTKLIKML
-402 LDNQANPTLRST
+402 LDNQASPTLRST

-423 MKNNSL
+423 MKNNNL
-429 AHDEAD
+429 AHDETYWALNKR

>member
-1 MISRNLYFLTIISA
+1 MISRKLHFLTLISA
-15 VSFFPLNASVSS
+15 FSIFPLTASVSHNSNEYKIINSFDSYNSDSDDFEDYVILVFHSAS
-27 KSSAINLTQIYENE
+27 KSKA
-41 NTEESK
+41 
-47 EYLVQVAKKS
+47 
-57 SKEKKADKKALKR
+57 ADKKALQR

-85 AERKEAAERE
+85 AERREAAERE
-95 ERERLEKE
+95 EQEK
-103 EAERLEKERQEL
+103 LEKERLELENQKKLAEEALEAEKAAEL
-115 EEQQRLEKER
+115 EEQKRIEAQRLE
-125 QELEEQQRLEQE
+125 
-137 RIAAEKAEEERIAAE
+137 
-152 KAEEERLLE
+152 E
-161 EKKLEE
+161 EK
-167 ERLEKERL
+167 LEKERL

-222 IDGLAAEDT
+222 IDSFDADDS

-237 KPDEKDHSGK
+237 NPDEKDNSGK

-252 AAQSGDVEKI
+252 AAQAGNVEKI
-262 RQLIYSNA
+262 RQLLYSNA
-270 NLNLKDNDG
+270 NVNLKDNDG

-289 SESFECLEELLQAG
+289 SESYECVEELLQAG
-303 ADTSIRNNYGS
+303 ADSTIRNNYGS
-314 SALILAACY
+314 SAIILSACY
-323 NKNPKILKKLFE
+323 NKNSKILKKLFE

-348 IFLLSEHNISE
+348 IFLLTEHNISE

-390 AFGNSTKLIQLL
+390 SFGNSTKLIKML
-402 LDNQANPTLRST
+402 LDNQASPTLRST

-423 MKNNSL
+423 MKNNNL
-429 AHDEAD
+429 AHDETYWALNKR

>member
-1 MISRNLYFLTIISA
+1 MISRKLYFLTFISA
-15 VSFFPLNASVSS
+15 VTFFPLNAFVSS
-27 KSSAINLTQIYENE
+27 KTNETNLTQIFENE
-41 NTEESK
+41 NIEESK
-47 EYLVQVAKKS
+47 DYLVQVAKKS
-57 SKEKKADKKALKR
+57 SKEKRAEKKALKR

-85 AERKEAAERE
+85 AERREAAERE
-95 ERERLEKE
+95 EREKLEKE
-103 EAERLEKERQEL
+103 EQERLEKERKEL
-115 EEQQRLEKER
+115 EEKQRLE
-125 QELEEQQRLEQE
+125 
-137 RIAAEKAEEERIAAE
+137 EERLAAE
-152 KAEEERLLE
+152 KAEEERLAAEQAEEAKRIEEQKLE
-161 EKKLEE
+161 EK
-167 ERLEKERL
+167 RLEKERL

-196 LEKQKAES
+196 LEKQKADT

-222 IDGLAAEDT
+222 IDSIAADDS

-237 KPDEKDHSGK
+237 KPDEKDKYGK

-252 AAQSGDVEKI
+252 AAQAGNVEKI
-262 RQLIYSNA
+262 RQLLYSNA
-270 NLNLKDNDG
+270 NVNLKDNDG

-289 SESFECLEELLQAG
+289 NESFECVEELLQAG
-303 ADTSIRNNYGS
+303 ADATVRNNYGS
-314 SALILAACY
+314 SAIILSACY

-348 IFLLSEHNISE
+348 IFLLSEHNITE

-390 AFGNSTKLIQLL
+390 AFGISTKIIQIL

-423 MKNNSL
+423 MKNNNL
-429 AHDEAD
+429 AHDETYWALNKR

>member
-1 MISRNLYFLTIISA
+1 MISRKLHFLTLISA
-15 VSFFPLNASVSS
+15 FSIFPLTASVSHNSNEYKIISSFDSYNSDSDDFEDYVILVFHSAS
-27 KSSAINLTQIYENE
+27 KLKA
-41 NTEESK
+41 
-47 EYLVQVAKKS
+47 
-57 SKEKKADKKALKR
+57 ADKKALQR

-85 AERKEAAERE
+85 AERREAAERE
-95 ERERLEKE
+95 EQEK
-103 EAERLEKERQEL
+103 
-115 EEQQRLEKER
+115 
-125 QELEEQQRLEQE
+125 
-137 RIAAEKAEEERIAAE
+137 
-152 KAEEERLLE
+152 
-161 EKKLEE
+161 
-167 ERLEKERL
+167 LEKERL
-175 EKLAEEQKKEQEK
+175 ELENQKKLAEEALEADKAAELEEQKRIEAQRLEEEKLEKERIEKLAEEQKKEQEK

-222 IDGLAAEDT
+222 IDSFDADDS

-237 KPDEKDHSGK
+237 NPDEKDNSGK

-252 AAQSGDVEKI
+252 AAQAGNVEKI
-262 RQLIYSNA
+262 RQLLYSNA
-270 NLNLKDNDG
+270 NVNLKDNDG

-289 SESFECLEELLQAG
+289 SESYECVEELLQAG
-303 ADTSIRNNYGS
+303 ADSTIRNNYGS
-314 SALILAACY
+314 SAIILSACY
-323 NKNPKILKKLFE
+323 NKNSKILKKLFE

-348 IFLLSEHNISE
+348 IFLLTEHNISE

-390 AFGNSTKLIQLL
+390 SFGNSTKLIKML
-402 LDNQANPTLRST
+402 LDNQASPTLRST

-423 MKNNSL
+423 MKNNNL
-429 AHDEAD
+429 AHDETYWALNKR

>member
-1 MISRNLYFLTIISA
+1 MISRKLHFLTLISA
-15 VSFFPLNASVSS
+15 FSIFPLTASVSHNSNEYKIISSFDSYNSDSDDFEDYVILVYHSAS
-27 KSSAINLTQIYENE
+27 KSKA
-41 NTEESK
+41 
-47 EYLVQVAKKS
+47 
-57 SKEKKADKKALKR
+57 ADKKALQR

-85 AERKEAAERE
+85 AERREAAERE
-95 ERERLEKE
+95 EQEKLEKERLELENQKKLAEEALEADKAAELEEQKRIEAQRLEEERLEK
-103 EAERLEKERQEL
+103 
-115 EEQQRLEKER
+115 
-125 QELEEQQRLEQE
+125 
-137 RIAAEKAEEERIAAE
+137 
-152 KAEEERLLE
+152 
-161 EKKLEE
+161 

-222 IDGLAAEDT
+222 IDSFDADDS

-237 KPDEKDHSGK
+237 NPDEKDNSGK

-252 AAQSGDVEKI
+252 AAQAGNVEKI
-262 RQLIYSNA
+262 RQLLYSNA
-270 NLNLKDNDG
+270 NVNLKDNDG

-289 SESFECLEELLQAG
+289 SESYECVEELLQAG
-303 ADTSIRNNYGS
+303 ADSTIRNNYGS
-314 SALILAACY
+314 SAIILSACY
-323 NKNPKILKKLFE
+323 NKNSKILKKLFE

-348 IFLLSEHNISE
+348 IFLLTEHNISE

-390 AFGNSTKLIQLL
+390 SFGNSTKLIKML
-402 LDNQANPTLRST
+402 LDNQASPTLRST

-423 MKNNSL
+423 MKNNNL
-429 AHDEAD
+429 AHDETYWALNKR

>member
-1 MISRNLYFLTIISA
+1 MISRKLHFLTLILAFSI
-15 VSFFPLNASVSS
+15 FPLTASVSHNLNEYKIINSFDSYNSDSDDFEDYVIPVFHSAS
-27 KSSAINLTQIYENE
+27 KSKA
-41 NTEESK
+41 
-47 EYLVQVAKKS
+47 
-57 SKEKKADKKALKR
+57 ADKKALQR

-85 AERKEAAERE
+85 AERREAAERE
-95 ERERLEKE
+95 EQEK
-103 EAERLEKERQEL
+103 LEKERLELENQKKLAEEALEAEKSAEL
-115 EEQQRLEKER
+115 EEQKRIEAQRLEEGK
-125 QELEEQQRLEQE
+125 
-137 RIAAEKAEEERIAAE
+137 
-152 KAEEERLLE
+152 
-161 EKKLEE
+161 
-167 ERLEKERL
+167 LEKERL

-222 IDGLAAEDT
+222 IDSFDADDS

-237 KPDEKDHSGK
+237 NPDEKDNSGK

-252 AAQSGDVEKI
+252 AAQAGNVDKI
-262 RQLIYSNA
+262 RQLLYSNA
-270 NLNLKDNDG
+270 NVNLKDNDG

-289 SESFECLEELLQAG
+289 SESYECVEELLQAG
-303 ADTSIRNNYGS
+303 ADSTIRNNYGS
-314 SALILAACY
+314 SAIILSACY
-323 NKNPKILKKLFE
+323 NKNSKILKKLFE

-348 IFLLSEHNISE
+348 IFLLTEHNISE

-390 AFGNSTKLIQLL
+390 SFGNSTKLIKML
-402 LDNQANPTLRST
+402 LDNQASPTLRST

-423 MKNNSL
+423 MKNNNL
-429 AHDEAD
+429 AHDETYWALNTR

>member
-1 MISRNLYFLTIISA
+1 MISRKLHFLTLISA
-15 VSFFPLNASVSS
+15 FSIFPLTASVSHNSNEYKIISSFDSYNSDSDDFEDYVILVFHSAS
-27 KSSAINLTQIYENE
+27 KSKA
-41 NTEESK
+41 
-47 EYLVQVAKKS
+47 
-57 SKEKKADKKALKR
+57 ADKKALQR

-85 AERKEAAERE
+85 AERREAAERE
-95 ERERLEKE
+95 EQEK
-103 EAERLEKERQEL
+103 
-115 EEQQRLEKER
+115 
-125 QELEEQQRLEQE
+125 
-137 RIAAEKAEEERIAAE
+137 
-152 KAEEERLLE
+152 
-161 EKKLEE
+161 
-167 ERLEKERL
+167 LEKERL
-175 EKLAEEQKKEQEK
+175 ELENQKKLAEEALEADKAAELEEQKRIEAQRLEEEKLEKERIEKLAEEQKKEQEK

-222 IDGLAAEDT
+222 IDSFDADDS

-237 KPDEKDHSGK
+237 NPDEKDNSGK

-252 AAQSGDVEKI
+252 AAQAGNVEKI
-262 RQLIYSNA
+262 RQLLYSNA
-270 NLNLKDNDG
+270 NVNLKDNDG

-289 SESFECLEELLQAG
+289 SESYECVEELLQAG
-303 ADTSIRNNYGS
+303 ADSTIRNNYGS
-314 SALILAACY
+314 SAIILSACY
-323 NKNPKILKKLFE
+323 NKNSKILKKLFE

-348 IFLLSEHNISE
+348 IFLLTEHNISE

-390 AFGNSTKLIQLL
+390 SFGNSTKLIKML
-402 LDNQANPTLRST
+402 LDNQASPTLRST

-423 MKNNSL
+423 MKNNNL
-429 AHDEAD
+429 AHDETYWALNTR

>member
-1 MISRNLYFLTIISA
+1 MISRKLHFLTLISA
-15 VSFFPLNASVSS
+15 FSIFPLTASVSHNLNEYKIINSFDSYNSDSDDFEDYVIPVFHSAS
-27 KSSAINLTQIYENE
+27 KSKA
-41 NTEESK
+41 
-47 EYLVQVAKKS
+47 
-57 SKEKKADKKALKR
+57 ADKKALQR

-85 AERKEAAERE
+85 AERREAAERE
-95 ERERLEKE
+95 EQEKLEKE
-103 EAERLEKERQEL
+103 KLELENQKKLAEEALEAEKAAEL
-115 EEQQRLEKER
+115 EEQK
-125 QELEEQQRLEQE
+125 
-137 RIAAEKAEEERIAAE
+137 RIEAQ
-152 KAEEERLLE
+152 
-161 EKKLEE
+161 KLEE
-167 ERLEKERL
+167 EMLEKERL

-222 IDGLAAEDT
+222 IDSFDADDS

-237 KPDEKDHSGK
+237 NPDEKDNSGK

-252 AAQSGDVEKI
+252 AAQAGNVEKI
-262 RQLIYSNA
+262 RQLLYSNA
-270 NLNLKDNDG
+270 NVNLKDNDG

-289 SESFECLEELLQAG
+289 SESYECVEELLQAG
-303 ADTSIRNNYGS
+303 ADSTIRNNYGS
-314 SALILAACY
+314 SAIILSACY
-323 NKNPKILKKLFE
+323 NKNSKILKKLFE

-348 IFLLSEHNISE
+348 IFLLTEHNISE

-390 AFGNSTKLIQLL
+390 SFGNSTKLIKML
-402 LDNQANPTLRST
+402 LDNQASPTLRST

-423 MKNNSL
+423 MKNNNL
-429 AHDEAD
+429 AHDETYWALNKR

>member
-1 MISRNLYFLTIISA
+1 MISRKLHFLTLISA
-15 VSFFPLNASVSS
+15 FSIFPLTASVSHNSNEYKIINSFDSYNSDSDDFEDYVIPVFHSAS
-27 KSSAINLTQIYENE
+27 KS
-41 NTEESK
+41 
-47 EYLVQVAKKS
+47 
-57 SKEKKADKKALKR
+57 KAEDKKALQR

-85 AERKEAAERE
+85 AERREAAERE
-95 ERERLEKE
+95 EQEK
-103 EAERLEKERQEL
+103 
-115 EEQQRLEKER
+115 
-125 QELEEQQRLEQE
+125 
-137 RIAAEKAEEERIAAE
+137 
-152 KAEEERLLE
+152 
-161 EKKLEE
+161 
-167 ERLEKERL
+167 LEKERL
-175 EKLAEEQKKEQEK
+175 ELENQKKLAEEALESEKAAELEEQKRIEAQRLEEEKLEKERIEKLAEEQKKEQEK

-222 IDGLAAEDT
+222 IDSFDADDS

-237 KPDEKDHSGK
+237 NPDEKDNSGK

-252 AAQSGDVEKI
+252 AAQAGNVEKI
-262 RQLIYSNA
+262 RQLLYSNA
-270 NLNLKDNDG
+270 NVNLKDNDG

-289 SESFECLEELLQAG
+289 SESYECVEELLQAG
-303 ADTSIRNNYGS
+303 ADSTIRNNYGS
-314 SALILAACY
+314 SAIILSACY
-323 NKNPKILKKLFE
+323 NKNSKILKKLFE

-348 IFLLSEHNISE
+348 IFLLTEHNISE

-390 AFGNSTKLIQLL
+390 SFGNSTKLIKML
-402 LDNQANPTLRST
+402 LDNQASPTLRST

-423 MKNNSL
+423 MKNNNL
-429 AHDEAD
+429 AHDETYWALNKR